1 MIDEKDIWFEINCR
15 ESLNRSQA
23 DGNYF
28 DIMIITKGEETD
40 GITHLVFEKLKLT
53 NYNKKFQV
61 NFNDSKFE
69 SAYLDN
75 ELPTSISFNDF
86 TTQLQ
91 QKLKT
96 SKQLILENT
105 YMYKITIH
113 LEDEE

>member
-1 MIDEKDIWFEINCR
+1 MIDEKDIWFEVNCR

-28 DIMIITKGEETD
+28 DIVIITKGEENA
-40 GITHLVFEKLKLT
+40 GITLLVFEKLKT
-53 NYNKKFQV
+53 TKHNRKFQV

-75 ELPTSISFNDF
+75 EVHTSISFNDF

-96 SKQLILENT
+96 CKQLILENT
-105 YMYKITIH
+105 YIYKITID
-113 LEDEE
+113 LEDDE